1 MSTWNTANKGVLLA
15 SGKTRWL
22 KDNIRTHSTTARTTW
37 HHHSP
42 AKASPGHHNTD
53 QAGEDDSKSD
63 LIKKIESCKEQI
75 EEYLQEIKET
85 IIKPVK
91 KIKKT
96 VEGLKTEVANNSL
109 KMYSMLLS
117 IGIQVKTTLR
127 FHLLTIRMRKIK
139 TQGTAH
145 ADEDV

>member
-1 MSTWNTANKGVLLA
+1 MDLEVMRG
-15 SGKTRWL
+15 
-22 KDNIRTHSTTARTTW
+22 
-37 HHHSP
+37 
-42 AKASPGHHNTD
+42 
-53 QAGEDDSKSD
+53 GEK
-63 LIKKIESCKEQI
+63 LRI
-75 EEYLQEIKET
+75 EIKET